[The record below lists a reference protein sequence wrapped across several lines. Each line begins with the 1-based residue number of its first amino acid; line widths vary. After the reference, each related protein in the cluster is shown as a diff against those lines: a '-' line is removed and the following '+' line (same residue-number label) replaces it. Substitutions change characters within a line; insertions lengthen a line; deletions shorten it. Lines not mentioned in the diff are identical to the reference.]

1 MRAIDLSSATWRKS
15 SYSNSDGGNCIE
27 VSDDFLTTAA
37 WRKSSYS
44 NSDGGECIE
53 IADNLPALVPVRDS
67 KNPQGPALVFSATA
81 WGSFVA
87 AVKNRAV

>member
-15 SYSNSDGGNCIE
+15 SYSNSNGGNCIE
-27 VSDDFLTTAA
+27 VSDDFLTAA
-37 WRKSSYS
+37 NWRKSSYS
-44 NSDGGECIE
+44 NSNGGECIE